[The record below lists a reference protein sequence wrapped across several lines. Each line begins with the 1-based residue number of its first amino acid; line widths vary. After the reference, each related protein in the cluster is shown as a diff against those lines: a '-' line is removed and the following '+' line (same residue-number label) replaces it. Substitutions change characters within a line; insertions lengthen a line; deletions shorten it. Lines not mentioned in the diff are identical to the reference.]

1 MQWHVQD
8 ENGGVFGPV
17 DFKTLKE
24 WVEDGRVSPLSQLS
38 NDEKKSWNPAVSVAD
53 LEMNCVAEIEP
64 GSFYGPIH
72 QKAMV
77 GLVNDGSI
85 PSGAILYRR
94 GDASKSVGIPAA
106 AETILAM
113 ELQQALD
120 ETAALEFDKKGL
132 EERLGALVADFEV
145 LQGQIA
151 SLCSDRDELLVSKRQ
166 LSENSEKLE
175 GVVVDLRKKLE
186 QITVD
191 RDAQAERV
199 EYLQSDKVASEKA
212 VAEADKKLAASE
224 RKVAAL
230 EKKISELEES
240 AVHLKADYQG
250 QIDSL
255 NERNLD
261 LKSRE
266 RRLTD
271 EAGGLHS
278 EIDALRKNLHDQQRV
293 MDEREHLHAAEFKD
307 KEFSWNLRIDNMT
320 LEHEAAV
327 NSIRQE
333 TLAGSRSLKEEII
346 SLQDEVKNLQ
356 KQNKLVVSEK
366 EAISKRIRELD
377 CKCERSHDESSVEL
391 EVKDIRIEE
400 LTSKKEG
407 LAAEIKNLKKT
418 KDHRIDELAAE
429 IEGLL
434 TEITELRKTNEQLKA
449 DFVAFEERKAG
460 EETDRTAERKLIVL
474 KQLFIEAA
482 GLLQD
487 VEDDVACESEE
498 GIAAESSGSVSNS
511 ELLDFEEVEPYE
523 SPVPLSSSA
532 KKKTTPFARP
542 VEKAVKVAK
551 TASAPE
557 PEKQV
562 KSKKGRK
569 WSFGSGKK
577 NLNHGSLAELEAQAR
592 IELQRL
598 SSKGGDIS
606 ALFDKNK

>member
-1 MQWHVQD
+1 MD
-8 ENGGVFGPV
+8 
-17 DFKTLKE
+17 
-24 WVEDGRVSPLSQLS
+24 
-38 NDEKKSWNPAVSVAD
+38 
-53 LEMNCVAEIEP
+53 CVAEIEP

-77 GLVNDGSI
+77 ELVNDGSI
-85 PSGAILYRR
+85 PQKAILYRR

-120 ETAALEFDKKGL
+120 ETAALEFDKKCL
-132 EERLGALVADFEV
+132 EERLGVLVVDFKV
-145 LQGQIA
+145 LQRQID
-151 SLCSDRDELLVSKRQ
+151 SLCSDRDELLVSKCQ

-175 GVVVDLRKKLE
+175 GIVVDLRKKLE

-199 EYLQSDKVASEKA
+199 ESLQSDKVVSEKA
-212 VAEADKKLAASE
+212 VAESDKKVAASEKKVAASEKKVAASEKKVDEADKKVAASE
-224 RKVAAL
+224 NKVAAS

-240 AVHLKADYQG
+240 AVYLKVDYQG

-255 NERNLD
+255 NEQNLD

-278 EIDALRKNLHDQQRV
+278 EIDTLRKNLHDQQRV
-293 MDEREHLHAAEFKD
+293 MDKREHLHA
-307 KEFSWNLRIDNMT
+307 
-320 LEHEAAV
+320 
-327 NSIRQE
+327 
-333 TLAGSRSLKEEII
+333 
-346 SLQDEVKNLQ
+346 
-356 KQNKLVVSEK
+356 
-366 EAISKRIRELD
+366 
-377 CKCERSHDESSVEL
+377 VEL
-391 EVKDIRIEE
+391 EVKNIRIEE
-400 LTSKKEG
+400 LSSEKEG
-407 LAAEIKNLKKT
+407 
-418 KDHRIDELAAE
+418 LAAE

-449 DFVAFEERKAG
+449 DFFAFEERKAG

-487 VEDDVACESEE
+487 VEDDAACESEE
-498 GIAAESSGSVSNS
+498 DIAAESSGSASNS
-511 ELLDFEEVEPYE
+511 ELLDFEEIEPHE
-523 SPVPLSSSA
+523 SPVLLNSSA
-532 KKKTTPFARP
+532 KKKTTPSARP

-557 PEKQV
+557 PEKPV
-562 KSKKGRK
+562 NSKKGRN

-577 NLNHGSLAELEAQAR
+577 NLGHGSLAELEAQAR